1 MNLKRILCLLL
12 ALSMVL
18 ALVACGSSVPCENCG
33 DTPTKGYKHS
43 SDQKLYYCSDCSSE
57 CVFCGDRAT
66 EHYSSLLGVMFVCK
80 DCYREIKALND

>member
-33 DTPTKGYKHS
+33 D
-43 SDQKLYYCSDCSSE
+43 
-57 CVFCGDRAT
+57 RAT